1 MSVTFGQEQRIPARR
16 RGTLL
21 KDCPPVCKAAGIGPR
36 EIPSSEQ
43 MNRLM
48 EQSSYL
54 CRNCSVSSV
63 YPSGF
68 LLSCSAS
75 GSPAFPGTLCLLLQS
90 SVFLDTLSS
99 SWVKT
104 TDPAR
109 HTLQHSPGADVLFI
123 LPCTIVAPWLP
134 TCTHQLKNL
143 YCIWLLETFLSHSR
157 CVLMRWET
165 STVLKQIKEL
175 TLLGWCYWVFP
186 PNQPRGI
193 QGELPE
199 M

>member
-75 GSPAFPGTLCLLLQS
+75 GRPVS
-90 SVFLDTLSS
+90 LSS
-99 SWVKT
+99 SVQA
-104 TDPAR
+104 PA
-109 HTLQHSPGADVLFI
+109 FI
-123 LPCTIVAPWLP
+123 FAFPLTARN
-134 TCTHQLKNL
+134 QRS
-143 YCIWLLETFLSHSR
+143 FLSHWDKWKPWCDTTAFSSHTQG
-157 CVLMRWET
+157 VEF
-165 STVLKQIKEL
+165 IKHK
-175 TLLGWCYWVFP
+175 LLIRFLLLWKENANF
-186 PNQPRGI
+186 
-193 QGELPE
+193 
-199 M
+199 